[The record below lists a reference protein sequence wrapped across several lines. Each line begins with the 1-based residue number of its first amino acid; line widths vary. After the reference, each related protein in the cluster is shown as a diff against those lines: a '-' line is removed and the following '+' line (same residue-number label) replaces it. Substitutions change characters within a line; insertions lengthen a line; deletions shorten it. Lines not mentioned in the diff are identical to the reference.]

1 MLSFKLYAATHIGL
15 RENNEDNFI
24 VCPNL
29 MESSWMVPSNHR
41 ETIQLGRKGCVIV
54 VADGMGGQNAG
65 EVASAI
71 AVDTIKEIFNEG
83 NLSAEVISTSGSIKS
98 FLKKAIAEAD
108 LRIKKRTQ
116 IDAATKGMGSTI
128 VIAWLI
134 GQRIYIAWLGDSR
147 AYSYIPDKG
156 IGRITKD
163 HSYVQQLVDAN
174 VLTDE
179 EAMADPHSNIIT
191 RSLGDLTQKANP
203 DVVDYSV
210 ENGEIILLCTDGLCG
225 VCRDETIGNI
235 ISEHSDN
242 LQVCKEALT
251 REALQSGGSDN
262 ITIALLQI
270 FLDSNYM
277 SSLSNSTRTMVN
289 FRIFKYM
296 MAFIIALGTISMCV
310 IVYHMTNDRAV
321 TGNNASNIHC
331 DADSSISSKKDKEF
345 PIDNMSRQIIVSE
358 PETFDSQIGKN
369 DTTFSGEAGENEE
382 TSSTNVLTEAEG
394 MDTVSQVN

>member
-210 ENGEIILLCTDGLCG
+210 ENGEIILLCTDDY
-225 VCRDETIGNI
+225 VEY
-235 ISEHSDN
+235 
-242 LQVCKEALT
+242 V
-251 REALQSGGSDN
+251 
-262 ITIALLQI
+262 
-270 FLDSNYM
+270 
-277 SSLSNSTRTMVN
+277 
-289 FRIFKYM
+289 
-296 MAFIIALGTISMCV
+296 
-310 IVYHMTNDRAV
+310 
-321 TGNNASNIHC
+321 
-331 DADSSISSKKDKEF
+331 
-345 PIDNMSRQIIVSE
+345 
-358 PETFDSQIGKN
+358 
-369 DTTFSGEAGENEE
+369 
-382 TSSTNVLTEAEG
+382 G
-394 MDTVSQVN
+394 MKL